1 MKKGAFCWMGMCL
14 QTSLGTGSFHPVGG
28 MSLGQSQAGLVANQ
42 FFQTTARLCTEK
54 TNQMAETKGYF
65 VGLDIGGTTV
75 KSMLVDRDGE
85 PVGEMLEVRSH
96 VDEGFRRT
104 FEQLIAALDGL
115 CSANGISRGQVA
127 GVGLDVPAPCC
138 DGVIWSKANLAQDW
152 VGVNIAE
159 KFEKEIGV
167 PLFMTNDGNAAAAGE
182 YAVRPDHTGSL
193 LLVSPGTGLA
203 GGLVLAGGEIYQGA
217 NGLSLEV
224 GHNSVPF
231 REEDG
236 SLPDCTC
243 GQTACAEAW
252 VSLMALRRRLGLELQ
267 KEEWAGHV
275 LNQDTAT
282 IAEKAFRLRDLAQEG
297 DELAIEIF
305 QQQGFIFGYALA
317 DLARLFDPGLIVI
330 GGGLAE
336 STFRDQYMEWIMEG
350 FESRAWPIYLTSPID
365 PGHVT
370 TDFQWAAGG
379 DSAAAV
385 GMAFAARMMF
395 GERDEEE

>member
-1 MKKGAFCWMGMCL
+1 
-14 QTSLGTGSFHPVGG
+14 
-28 MSLGQSQAGLVANQ
+28 
-42 FFQTTARLCTEK
+42 
-54 TNQMAETKGYF
+54 MAETNEYF
-65 VGLDIGGTTV
+65 VGLDIGGTTI
-75 KSMLVDRDGE
+75 KSMLVDQDGGT
-85 PVGEMLEVRSH
+85 VGDMLEVRSH

-104 FEQLIAALDGL
+104 FGQLIAAVDGL
-115 CSANGISRGQVA
+115 CGANGIGRGQVV

-159 KFEKEIGV
+159 EFEKEIGV

-193 LLVSPGTGLA
+193 LLAAPGTGLA
-203 GGLVLAGGEIYQGA
+203 GGLVLAGGKIYEGA

-236 SLPDCTC
+236 SLPECTC
-243 GQTACAEAW
+243 GQTGCVEAW
-252 VSLMALRRRLGLELQ
+252 VSLMALRRRLGLELE
-267 KEEWAGHV
+267 KEKWSGHV
-275 LNQDTAT
+275 LNKDGAP

-297 DELAIEIF
+297 DELAIGIF
-305 QQQGFIFGYALA
+305 KQQGFIFGHALA

-336 STFRDQYMEWIMEG
+336 SSFRDQYLEWIMEG
-350 FESRAWPIYLTSPID
+350 FVSRAWPIYINSPIN
-365 PGHVT
+365 PEQVT
-370 TDFQWAAGG
+370 TEFQWAMGG
-379 DSAAAV
+379 DSAAAL
-385 GMAFAARMMF
+385 GMAFEARMMF
-395 GERDEEE
+395 GGGLAI